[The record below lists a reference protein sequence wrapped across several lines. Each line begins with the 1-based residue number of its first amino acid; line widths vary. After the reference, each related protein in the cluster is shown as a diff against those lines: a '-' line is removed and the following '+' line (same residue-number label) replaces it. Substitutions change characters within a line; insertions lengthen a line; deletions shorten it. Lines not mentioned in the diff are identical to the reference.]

1 LIPAGVK
8 SFSREEI
15 IAFGGIPETGVKGAR
30 SSARIGAQANAD
42 DTQMEWAMYA
52 AQRRQN
58 TMVPGMQTNKSP
70 SFLSFSPDHI
80 IRRAN
85 SLGVSLGSTR
95 SEAIA
100 SAKIILDNELNRSIT
115 MLRTSE
121 ENESRKE
128 DAPQCLIVNMA
139 SSLCE
144 DLADE
149 EDLIEENV
157 LDIPVVNNRQRKKNK
172 SYDKANLR
180 RSTRIRF

>member
-1 LIPAGVK
+1 L
-8 SFSREEI
+8 E
-15 IAFGGIPETGVKGAR
+15 
-30 SSARIGAQANAD
+30 
-42 DTQMEWAMYA
+42 
-52 AQRRQN
+52 
-58 TMVPGMQTNKSP
+58 
-70 SFLSFSPDHI
+70 
-80 IRRAN
+80 
-85 SLGVSLGSTR
+85 VSLGSTR

>member
-1 LIPAGVK
+1 LVPAGVNF
-8 SFSREEI
+8 FSREEI
-15 IAFGGIPETGVKGAR
+15 IAFGGIPEAGVKGAR

-42 DTQMEWAMYA
+42 DTQS
-52 AQRRQN
+52 
-58 TMVPGMQTNKSP
+58 MQTNKSS

-121 ENESRKE
+121 ENGSRKE
-128 DAPQCLIVNMA
+128 DAPQCLIVNRA

-149 EDLIEENV
+149 EDLIEENI
-157 LDIPVVNNRQRKKNK
+157 LDIPVVNNRQRKKI
-172 SYDKANLR
+172 SPM
-180 RSTRIRF
+180 IRLTFVGVLE